1 MAGSVADV
9 SIGVVETVAAGVSV
23 GIAGMTDGDPAGVA
37 GSFNILG
44 IDDIHNSLTR
54 GQRRELD
61 SVIGAVVRDFHVYP
75 PRLGEV
81 RERLTD
87 TGITNMMI
95 LARLEL
101 HWNTDEQRIGYVST
115 QTRIVD
121 RANV

>member
-1 MAGSVADV
+1 MA
-9 SIGVVETVAAGVSV
+9 
-23 GIAGMTDGDPAGVA
+23 DGDPAGVA

-54 GQRRELD
+54 GQTRELD
-61 SVIGAVVRDFHVYP
+61 SVIEAVVCDFHVYP